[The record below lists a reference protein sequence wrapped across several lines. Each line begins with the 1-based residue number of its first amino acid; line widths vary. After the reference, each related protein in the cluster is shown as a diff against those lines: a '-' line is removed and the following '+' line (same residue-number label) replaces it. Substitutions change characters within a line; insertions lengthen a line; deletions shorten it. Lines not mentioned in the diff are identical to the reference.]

1 MKEQLLSQIIPI
13 ISTCIVIILSIII
26 KLIGDAVI
34 SFLEAKRKKIIGQA
48 SDKYSKETAIACEIW
63 NTVEEYFEMN
73 KVSDEIKN
81 KKIDIFSQE
90 LKKEIPYL
98 TDGEINFLIQVIV
111 KEINKGKDILSL
123 DSKKD
128 TR

>member
-98 TDGEINFLIQVIV
+98 TDEEINFLIQVIV

>member
-26 KLIGDAVI
+26 KFIGDAVI
-34 SFLEAKRKKIIGQA
+34 SFLEAKRKEIVGRA
-48 SDKYSKETAIACEIW
+48 PDKYSKERAIACEIW
-63 NTVEEYFEMN
+63 NTVEEYFKMN
-73 KVSDEIKN
+73 KVSDEVKN

-111 KEINKGKDILSL
+111 KEINKGKDALSL
-123 DSKKD
+123 DSKKN